1 MGLFFNDKDE
11 LRKDVENSF
20 GKGRNFLI
28 AIKHKGPIKQGIKM
42 IISNFYNTYDS
53 NRTFLLVFDNKGI
66 YEKEISNSDK
76 TDFYLMPES
85 EIENFSV
92 EEKSSKAYIKFEH
105 IGKSLSYEIP
115 FDGRLFKDNKEN
127 FNALRASSWQI
138 L

>member
-28 AIKHKGPIKQGIKM
+28 VIKHNGLIKQGIKM
-42 IISNFYNTYDS
+42 IISNLYNTYDS

-92 EEKSSKAYIKFEH
+92 EEKSSKAYLNFYH

-127 FNALRASSWQI
+127 FNAFRASSWQI

>member
-11 LRKDVENSF
+11 LRKDIENSF
-20 GKGRNFLI
+20 GKDTNFLI
-28 AIKHKGPIKQGIKM
+28 AIKHNGTIKQGIKM
-42 IISNFYNTYDS
+42 IISNLYNTYDS
-53 NRTFLLVFDNKGI
+53 NRTFLLVFDKKGI

-85 EIENFSV
+85 EIENISV
-92 EEKSSKAYIKFEH
+92 EEKSNKAYINFDH
-105 IGKSLSYEIP
+105 VGKRLSYEIP

-127 FNALRASSWQI
+127 FNALRSSSWQR